1 MINLSWCQTVGY
13 TAREG
18 RFLLVHIPYHI
29 QILHFNTEHCNFSSL
44 FISPKQMYLLLHP
57 SVCAMFGVALFLN
70 ATLNVYMILHQHFR
84 TGTIKSVK

>member
-18 RFLLVHIPYHI
+18 RFLIVDIPYHI

-44 FISPKQMYLLLHP
+44 FISPKQMYFLLRP
-57 SVCAMFGVALFLN
+57 SVCAMFGVEFFLN
-70 ATLNVYMILHQHFR
+70 ATLNVYMILQQNN
-84 TGTIKSVK
+84 KVSNYK